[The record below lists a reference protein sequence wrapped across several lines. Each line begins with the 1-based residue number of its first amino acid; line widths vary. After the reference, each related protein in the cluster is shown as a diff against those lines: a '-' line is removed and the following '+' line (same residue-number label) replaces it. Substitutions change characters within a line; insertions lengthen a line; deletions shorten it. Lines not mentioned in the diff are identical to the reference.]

1 MPALRKLCV
10 KPLYILEVKLEE
22 QDCEVVVQRCSV
34 KKVYLKFREIHRKT
48 PVPESLFK
56 TLLKKRLWHRC
67 FPMNFVK
74 FSKKTFFNK
83 APLVD
88 ASNLRGNEK
97 TEVVFL
103 IISILRKEIKIYGFA
118 VFYFISIFLIFFGIF
133 IIT

>member
-88 ASNLRGNEK
+88 SSNLRGNEK

>member
-1 MPALRKLCV
+1 
-10 KPLYILEVKLEE
+10 
-22 QDCEVVVQRCSV
+22 
-34 KKVYLKFREIHRKT
+34 
-48 PVPESLFK
+48 
-56 TLLKKRLWHRC
+56 
-67 FPMNFVK
+67 MNFVK

-88 ASNLRGNEK
+88 ASNFRGNEK

-118 VFYFISIFLIFFGIF
+118 VFYFISMFLIFFGIF